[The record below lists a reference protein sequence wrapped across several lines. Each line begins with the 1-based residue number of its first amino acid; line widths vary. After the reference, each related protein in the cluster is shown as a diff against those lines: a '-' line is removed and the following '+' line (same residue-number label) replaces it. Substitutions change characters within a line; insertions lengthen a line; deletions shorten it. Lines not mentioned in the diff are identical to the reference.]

1 MEKLDIANIIE
12 INEIRKLL
20 VKHPDLLS
28 LLEILIIICNNRV
41 NEEQPTH
48 SLPLESNV
56 EPELSDHSSDESDD
70 D

>member
-12 INEIRKLL
+12 INKIRELL
-20 VKHPDLLS
+20 ARHPDLLS

-41 NEEQPTH
+41 NEEQICH
-48 SLPLESNV
+48 NLPLESNV
-56 EPELSDHSSDESDD
+56 DPILSDHSSDESDD

>member
-41 NEEQPTH
+41 NEEQH
-48 SLPLESNV
+48 CQNLPLESNV

>member
-12 INEIRKLL
+12 INKIRALL
-20 VKHPDLLS
+20 INHPDLLS
-28 LLEILIIICNNRV
+28 LLEILIIICNNRI
-41 NEEQPTH
+41 NEEQPIH
-48 SLPLESNV
+48 NLPLENNV